1 MSRFYITSE
10 NFLPTFPPAE
20 KDKFQITLVEGTIK
34 YMMVKPNEEAE
45 CYLCLD
51 GGDDDEAGQPLR
63 RDCACRGLS
72 CLAAFAESKSK
83 QARSMDE
90 FRNPWGECPGCH
102 QYYQNGLA
110 VDIATKFVSFA
121 LSGGF
126 SSSKAACTQFNV

>member
-1 MSRFYITSE
+1 MTSINTVDE
-10 NFLPTFPPAE
+10 SSHTRDGDEP
-20 KDKFQITLVEGTIK
+20 V
-34 YMMVKPNEEAE
+34 

-110 VDIATKFVSFA
+110 VDIATKFVLQDVRWILF
-121 LSGGF
+121 
-126 SSSKAACTQFNV
+126 K

>member
-1 MSRFYITSE
+1 
-10 NFLPTFPPAE
+10 
-20 KDKFQITLVEGTIK
+20 
-34 YMMVKPNEEAE
+34 MMVKPNEEAE

-63 RDCACRGLS
+63 RDCACRGTDAGFAHLS

-126 SSSKAACTQFNV
+126 SSSKAACTQFND

>member
-1 MSRFYITSE
+1 
-10 NFLPTFPPAE
+10 
-20 KDKFQITLVEGTIK
+20 
-34 YMMVKPNEEAE
+34 MMVKPNEEAE

-63 RDCACRGLS
+63 RDCACRGTDAGFAHLS

-102 QYYQNGLA
+102 QYYQNELA

-121 LSGGF
+121 RRQYPKDTGRQVDSLQV
-126 SSSKAACTQFNV
+126 KLPQFND